1 MAMYKCP
8 TLGDCER
15 ANTCEIFER
24 SPGED
29 LHCPDCKTLLELQMP
44 NARGGKKVKPPV
56 IAAIVGAA
64 VLVIGSGTAFYVSH
78 AHKSAEAEP
87 AVRAAQAASEP
98 AAPVAMAA
106 APVSAPATQ
115 SVATASDAT
124 VTSTGIAPTP
134 EDIAADRKAGEKQLT
149 SGDAPGAETASNRAA
164 AKEMIKVAIADMAQ
178 GKLDSAEKELNEAKA
193 RDPKQSLVYYNLA
206 VLRLKQD
213 RTDDALK
220 SFEASFLNGFQYFDA
235 MAKDPDL
242 DVIRKDPRFQSLLKK
257 YHPETV

>member
-15 ANTCEIFER
+15 ANTGEIFER

-29 LHCPDCKTLLELQMP
+29 LHCPDCKTLLEPQIP
-44 NARGGKKVKPPV
+44 SVRGGKKMKPPA

-64 VLVIGSGTAFYVSH
+64 VLVIGGGTAFYVSH
-78 AHKSAEAEP
+78 AHKGAQATET
-87 AVRAAQAASEP
+87 AQAASEP
-98 AAPVAMAA
+98 AVALAP
-106 APVSAPATQ
+106 APASEPATQ
-115 SVATASDAT
+115 PVAAASDAT
-124 VTSTGIAPTP
+124 LASTGMAPSA

-149 SGDAPGAETASNRAA
+149 SGDAAGAETASNRAA

-178 GKLDSAEKELNEAKA
+178 GKLDSAERELNDAQA
-193 RDPKQSLVYYNLA
+193 RDPKQSLVYYNLG

-235 MAKDPDL
+235 LAKDPDL
-242 DVIRKDPRFQSLLKK
+242 DVIRKDPRFQALLKK